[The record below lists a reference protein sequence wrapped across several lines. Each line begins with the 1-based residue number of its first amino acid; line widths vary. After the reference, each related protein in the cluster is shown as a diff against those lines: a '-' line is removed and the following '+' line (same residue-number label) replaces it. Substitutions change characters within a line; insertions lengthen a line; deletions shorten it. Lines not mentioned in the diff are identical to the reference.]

1 MLVALSITLKG
12 VDLTLGGVVFTQ
24 KRVVIAVIVGK
35 KAD

>member
-24 KRVVIAVIVGK
+24 KRVIAVIVGK